1 MKDSRKG
8 LLHVLLVLVA
18 IGLLAYVALVG
29 VGKSHRGT
37 AKNIK
42 LGLDL
47 AGGVSITYET
57 TKENP
62 TAEEM
67 SDTINK
73 MQKRA
78 ETYSTESAVYQE
90 GANRITIDI
99 PGEQDADAVLESL
112 GKAGSLDFVMDDQ
125 MSTDEEGNPVYD
137 KAKLTG
143 SDVRNAQAG
152 RQQNSTTGATE
163 YVVQLTLTGKGAK
176 KFANATRTAYNNGNA
191 PIHIVYD
198 GEIISSPNVQAEI
211 TNGEAVISGG
221 FATYDEAEELASLIR
236 IGALPLELNKIRSSV
251 EGAQLGLDAIS
262 SSLKAGAIGFGLVVI
277 FMVVLYRIP
286 GFAASIALL
295 LYLGLMAVVLNVLD
309 VTLTLPGVA
318 GILLNIGMA
327 VDANVIIFTRIKEE
341 LYKGKPVRSS
351 IKSGFE
357 KALSAIVDG
366 NITTLIAAAV
376 LYLKGSGTVKGFA
389 TTLAIGIILSM
400 FTALFVT
407 RILLNAFYNLGL
419 DDVKYFGQE
428 KEKKPFDFIAH
439 RKVFFG
445 ISGVLILACV
455 VMLFVNKGSI
465 GNILNYGL
473 DFLGGTSMQITFDEG
488 TEVNGDL
495 KAEIESAVSEIAGTN
510 DVIISEIA
518 GSNALT
524 VKTIDLNEVQIQN
537 FLEKMGTD
545 FGLSEDSITMDN
557 ISASVSSEMRRDA
570 VIAVIIAAI
579 CMLIYIWFRF
589 KDLTFAGSAVLAL
602 LHDVLVVLLVYA
614 AARISVGNTF
624 IACMLTIVGYSINA
638 TIVIFDRIRENLG
651 GKKSDE
657 AMRTVVNESIT
668 QTFTRSINTSLTTFF
683 MVIVLVIFGVDSI
696 REFAIPM
703 AVGIVCGGYSSIC
716 ITGPLWYTLKR
727 KAPAKKKKA

>member
-1 MKDSRKG
+1 MKDSKKG

-18 IGLLAYVALVG
+18 IALLGYVAFVG
-29 VGKSHRGT
+29 VGKGHRGT

-57 TKENP
+57 VKENP

-90 GANRITIDI
+90 GSNRITIDI

-112 GKAGSLDFVMDDQ
+112 GKAGALEFVMDSD
-125 MSTDEEGNPVYD
+125 MDVDDEGNPVYE
-137 KAKLTG
+137 KARLTG
-143 SDVRNAQAG
+143 SHIKNAQAVR
-152 RQQNSTTGATE
+152 RQQETTGAVE
-163 YVVQLTLTGKGAK
+163 FVVQLTMTAKGAK
-176 KFANATRTAYNNGNA
+176 KFAKATQEAYAAGKA

-211 TNGEAVISGG
+211 TNGEAIIEGG
-221 FATYDEAEELASLIR
+221 FSTFDDADELASLIR
-236 IGALPLELNKIRSSV
+236 IGALPLELTKIRSSV

-262 SSLKAGAIGFGLVVI
+262 TSLMAGLIGFALVVI
-277 FMVVLYRIP
+277 FMIVLYRIP
-286 GFAASIALL
+286 GLASSVALV
-295 LYLGLMAVVLNVLD
+295 LYLGMMAVTLNVLD
-309 VTLTLPGVA
+309 VTLTLPGIA

-341 LYKGKPVRSS
+341 LYKGKAVRSA
-351 IKSGFE
+351 IKTGFD

-366 NITTLIAAAV
+366 NVTTLIAAAV

-389 TTLAIGIILSM
+389 TTLAIGIVLSM

-407 RILLNAFYNLGL
+407 RVLLYAFYNLGL

-428 KEKKPFDFIAH
+428 KKKKTIDFVGN
-439 RKVFFG
+439 RKKFFA
-445 ISGVLILACV
+445 ISGVLMLACV
-455 VMLFVNKGSI
+455 VMLVVNNATIGSV
-465 GNILNYGL
+465 LNYGL
-473 DFLGGTSMQITFDEG
+473 DFLGGTSMQITFDSEN
-488 TEVNGDL
+488 EVNDAL
-495 KAEIESAVSEIAGTN
+495 KERLEATVSDAAGSN

-518 GSNALT
+518 NANALT
-524 VKTIDLNEVQIQN
+524 VKTVDMNETQIQ
-537 FLEKMGTD
+537 
-545 FGLSEDSITMDN
+545 GLLSALNKDYGVTEDNITMDN
-557 ISASVSSEMRRDA
+557 ISASVSQEMRMDA
-570 VIAVIIAAI
+570 IVAVIIAAI
-579 CMLIYIWFRF
+579 CMLLYIWFRF
-589 KDLTFAGSAVLAL
+589 KDLTFAGSAVIAL
-602 LHDVLVVLLVYA
+602 LHDVVVVLLVYA

-651 GKKSDE
+651 GKKSAE
-657 AMRTVVNESIT
+657 AIKSVVNESIT
-668 QTFTRSINTSLTTFF
+668 QTFTRSINTSLTTFI
-683 MVIVLVIFGVDSI
+683 MVAALVVLGVDSI

-703 AVGIVCGGYSSIC
+703 AAGIICGAYSSIC
-716 ITGPLWYTLKR
+716 VTGTLWYSL
-727 KAPAKKKKA
+727 KKKK

>member
-1 MKDSRKG
+1 MKDSKKG

-18 IGLLAYVALVG
+18 IALLGYVALVG
-29 VGKSHRGT
+29 VGKQHRGT

-57 TKENP
+57 VKTNP
-62 TAEEM
+62 TSEEM

-90 GANRITIDI
+90 GTNRITIDI

-112 GKAGSLDFVMDDQ
+112 GKAGALEFVEDDA
-125 MSTDEEGNPVYD
+125 MNADGTYE
-137 KAKLTG
+137 KAVLTG
-143 SDVRNAQAG
+143 SHVKNAQAV
-152 RQQNSTTGATE
+152 RDQDPTTGATE
-163 YVVQLTLTGKGAK
+163 YVVILNLTAKGAN
-176 KFANATRTAYNNGNA
+176 KFAKATKKAYAAGEA

-198 GEIISSPNVQAEI
+198 GNVISSPHVQAEI
-211 TNGEAVISGG
+211 TNGEARITGG
-221 FATYDEAEELASLIR
+221 FSTFDEANELASLIR
-236 IGALPLELNKIRSSV
+236 IGALPLELRKIRSSV

-262 SSLKAGAIGFGLVVI
+262 SSLLAGAIGFGLVVI

-286 GFAASIALL
+286 GLASSIALV

-309 VTLTLPGVA
+309 VTLTLPGIA

-341 LYKGKPVRSS
+341 LYKGKAVRSA
-351 IKSGFE
+351 IKTGFD

-366 NITTLIAAAV
+366 NVTTLIAAAV
-376 LYLKGSGTVKGFA
+376 LYMKGSGTVKGFA
-389 TTLAIGIILSM
+389 TTLAIGIVLSM

-407 RILLNAFYNLGL
+407 RILLYAFYSLGL
-419 DDVKYFGQE
+419 DEVKYFGLE
-428 KEKKPFDFIAH
+428 KEKKTIDFVGN
-439 RKVFFG
+439 RNKFFG
-445 ISGVLILACV
+445 ISGILILACV
-455 VMLFVNKGSI
+455 VMLFVNNASI
-465 GNILNYGL
+465 GSILNYGL
-473 DFLGGTSMQITFDEG
+473 DFLGGTSMQITFNDD
-488 TEVNGDL
+488 TEVNDTL
-495 KAEIESAVSEIAGTN
+495 KESLETTVSDAAGSN
-510 DVIISEIA
+510 DVIISEVA
-518 GSNALT
+518 NTNALT
-524 VKTIDLNEVQIQN
+524 VKTVDMTEDQIQT
-537 FLEKMGTD
+537 L
-545 FGLSEDSITMDN
+545 LSAMSENYGVTEDQITMDN

-570 VIAVIIAAI
+570 VVAVIIAAI
-579 CMLIYIWFRF
+579 CMLLYIWFRF

-602 LHDVLVVLLVYA
+602 LHDVVVVLLVYA

-651 GKKSDE
+651 GKKSEE
-657 AMRTVVNESIT
+657 AIRTVVNESIT
-668 QTFTRSINTSLTTFF
+668 QTFTRSINTSLTTFI
-683 MVIVLVIFGVDSI
+683 MVAVLVVLGVESI

-703 AVGIVCGGYSSIC
+703 AVGIICGGYSSIC
-716 ITGPLWYTLKR
+716 ITGPLWYAL
-727 KAPAKKKKA
+727 KKKK